1 MRKKKS
7 FILAGLPLLKFHENV
22 KNRPKSMRKYQ
33 IIKQKRLKLT
43 YNLSK
48 IRNYTSR
55 GHNHIILSS
64 WAKLEEAVKSS
75 IFFPEKKL
83 SKIKVSPNMVGRRRK
98 IFRLEALKYYVR
110 VPKF

>member
-1 MRKKKS
+1 MRKKIS

-33 IIKQKRLKLT
+33 IIKLT

>member
-1 MRKKKS
+1 MRKKIS

-33 IIKQKRLKLT
+33 IIKLT

-75 IFFPEKKL
+75 IFFPEKNCPKL
-83 SKIKVSPNMVGRRRK
+83 KCRPTWLDDV
-98 IFRLEALKYYVR
+98 E
-110 VPKF
+110 KFSD